1 MRKLLVL
8 LSAVAFV
15 VAFTAPA
22 MAADW
27 GFYGNARMTT
37 FMDDDSKE
45 VTETDFGDDDLTWDL
60 QGNSRFGASVK
71 AGDIGGGFE
80 YGTGVNLRKL
90 YGTWNFGGGT
100 LLLGQ
105 TYSPVNMFYSNQ
117 VWGGDA
123 DMLPYGGVYGGRNP
137 MIQLAMGSLKIALL
151 KPKAPGGVLTA
162 EVPAE
167 VAQYTDADLA
177 ELVVDEEWVLNTDY
191 FLVWSAGGENVIYIP
206 STAGITEDTDT
217 TMPKL
222 EVSYSFKA
230 GPVGLTVVGGYN
242 TYDVVDTSND
252 KSYGIDSYIVGLGFN
267 VGLGAAYIKGNVYTG
282 TNLGPYG
289 MWQEGADDPDY
300 DADTDSI
307 KDCDSM
313 GYLVVGGF
321 KVSDTISLEAGYGHT
336 ESELDVAG
344 SKADE
349 TDAYYVQ
356 ATINLA
362 KGCFIV
368 PEIGKVD
375 FKEDAD
381 GEKQGE
387 TTYFGA
393 KWQINF

>member
-27 GFYGNARMTT
+27 GFYGSARMTT
-37 FMDDDSKE
+37 FMEDDSKE
-45 VTETDFGDDDLTWDL
+45 VTGTDFGDDDLTWDL

-117 VWGGDA
+117 VWGSDN
-123 DMLPYGGVYGGRNP
+123 DMLNYGGVYGGRNP

-151 KPKAPGGVLTA
+151 KPKAPGGIVTEATA
-162 EVPAE
+162 AGFEFDPTTGGFLP
-167 VAQYTDADLA
+167 VAA
-177 ELVVDEEWVLNTDY
+177 
-191 FLVWSAGGENVIYIP
+191 
-206 STAGITEDTDT
+206 TAGVTGPVDTDT

-242 TYDVVDTSND
+242 TYDETDTSND
-252 KSYGIDSYIVGLGFN
+252 KGYSIDSYIVGLGFN
-267 VGLGAAYIKGNVYTG
+267 VGLNAAYVKGNVYTG

-289 MWQEGADDPDY
+289 MYQAGADDPAY
-300 DADTDSI
+300 DAGTDSI

-313 GYLVVGGF
+313 GYLVVAGF
-321 KVSDTISLEAGYGHT
+321 KVSDAFGLEAGYGHT

-368 PEIGKVD
+368 PEIGKID
-375 FKEDAD
+375 YKKDAD
-381 GEKQGE
+381 GEKEGD